1 MKLRIIET
9 ATLGIAVVDMTTGEV
24 FESGY
29 ETMAEAK
36 KALRNFKEMYC

>member
-9 ATLGIAVVDMTTGEV
+9 AGLGIAVVDITTGEV

-29 ETMAEAK
+29 LTMAEAK
-36 KALRNFKEMYC
+36 RALRNFKEMYY